1 MPAPVMVVASN
12 DYGVPAMAACGA
24 SHSKKKNSKYIT
36 KNGPN
41 LILKPA
47 MCLKFSLIKFE
58 PFRKT
63 SPYIKKRADRLAT
76 TFCGDLI
83 CVLFERTA
91 GLESTL
97 LTASSP
103 FELEGCVF

>member
-1 MPAPVMVVASN
+1 MVVASN

-24 SHSKKKNSKYIT
+24 SHSKKVNSKCYIT

-47 MCLKFSLIKFE
+47 MYFKFSLIAFE

-63 SPYIKKRADRLAT
+63 SPYIKGMYLPIDSQPPSVV
-76 TFCGDLI
+76 I
-83 CVLFERTA
+83 
-91 GLESTL
+91 
-97 LTASSP
+97 
-103 FELEGCVF
+103 